1 MNSAPAARHAPA
13 LADTDGVKLLAVT
26 VKTTSRI
33 TGLGESTIW
42 AMIADGRLEC
52 ARVGRRTLPLMHSI
66 EKMLGLNQSDAA

>member
-1 MNSAPAARHAPA
+1 MNSAATATRQPATIGY
-13 LADTDGVKLLAVT
+13 DDGVKPLAVT

-52 ARVGRRTLPLMHSI
+52 ARVGRRTLPLMKSI
-66 EKMLGLNQSDAA
+66 EKMLGLDQSAA